1 MGIECG
7 VPRAVTAVRF
17 MTEGAII
24 QLPQWLKTPAGE
36 YLLAWEQRHLDQ
48 AVADMAAMS
57 VEESLTAL
65 KKIFNNAGEGMSKS
79 MQTKVVEPV
88 LKEIM
93 PRLEN
98 LDQVG
103 LGYLNLSRS
112 MNTLSGGEVTRVR
125 LASQLSAGLT
135 GVIYILDEPT
145 TGLSFHDV
153 DKLLVVLNKLVDMG
167 NSVLLIEH
175 NLDVIKQADWIIDLG
190 PEGGDRGGE
199 VIAVGTPEQV
209 ASIPQSYT
217 GHFLKSHLA
226 EGLASLPASATVPK
240 KKQVAGKRLAP
251 SKKIR

>member
-1 MGIECG
+1 VCKGARYNRETLEVKFKGKSIGDVLE
-7 VPRAVTAVRF
+7 
-17 MTEGAII
+17 MT
-24 QLPQWLKTPAGE
+24 
-36 YLLAWEQRHLDQ
+36 
-48 AVADMAAMS
+48 
-57 VEESLTAL
+57 VEEACEFFANVP
-65 KKIFNNAGEGMSKS
+65 KA
-79 MQTKVVEPV
+79 QTK
-88 LKEIM
+88 LLTMKE
-93 PRLEN
+93 
-98 LDQVG
+98 VG
-103 LGYLNLSRS
+103 LDYIKLGQPAT
-112 MNTLSGGEVTRVR
+112 TLSGGEAQRVK
-125 LASQLSAGLT
+125 LSEQLSRRST
-135 GVIYILDEPT
+135 GRTFYILDEPT